1 MIRINL
7 LGEGPRPK
15 RGKHPAAAMGAIGGG
30 GGPSLLI
37 IGVVVAVLTVAANL
51 YFWQY
56 LNKEKERIATETRA
70 GELESKRLATVKARV
85 EEAEKQEGNY
95 RRRVDVID
103 QLRARQSGPVD
114 LLAMIGNTVSSTD
127 AVWLDSMKEEGNT
140 ISIQGSALSLNA
152 VANLM
157 ENLKRSGYFR
167 NVEIKESYQDDSV
180 KEMQSFIF
188 TLVCEKQQQQKT

>member
-1 MIRINL
+1 
-7 LGEGPRPK
+7 
-15 RGKHPAAAMGAIGGG
+15 
-30 GGPSLLI
+30 
-37 IGVVVAVLTVAANL
+37 
-51 YFWQY
+51 
-56 LNKEKERIATETRA
+56 
-70 GELESKRLATVKARV
+70 
-85 EEAEKQEGNY
+85 
-95 RRRVDVID
+95 VID

-157 ENLKRSGYFR
+157 ENLKRSVYFR

-180 KEMQSFIF
+180 KDMQSFIF